1 MSVKKNILA
10 EQTKKVKYMEE
21 KIKAAGISEGKGD
34 ELDEKTRKYIFA
46 ALIFAAEDSS
56 WEKID
61 ADKFWKRLRNSSFV
75 DMLLDESNVRKMVK
89 DMYTRNQF
97 ILLHEKGGTSILMSD
112 ELKSLV
118 AKYKIA
124 KEEKK

>member
-1 MSVKKNILA
+1 
-10 EQTKKVKYMEE
+10 MEE
-21 KIKAAGISEGKGD
+21 NIKAAGISEGKSD

-61 ADKFWKRLRNSSFV
+61 ADRFWKRLGNSSFV

-112 ELKSLV
+112 ELKSIV
-118 AKYKIA
+118 KKYKTI
-124 KEEKK
+124 KEEKQ